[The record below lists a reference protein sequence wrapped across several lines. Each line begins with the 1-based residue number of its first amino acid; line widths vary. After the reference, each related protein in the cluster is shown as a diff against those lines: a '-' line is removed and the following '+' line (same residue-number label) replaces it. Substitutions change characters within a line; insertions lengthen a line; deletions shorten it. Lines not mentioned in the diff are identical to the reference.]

1 MASEQCAPA
10 PGRVVFPFMSSI
22 ALATLAGVLAWSP
35 AAAQTPLS
43 LAQAQRIAL
52 AQSRQL
58 PAQDLA
64 ASAARDLAV
73 AAGQLPD
80 PILKIGIDNLPVN
93 GPGQFRV
100 NEDSMTMRRIGVMQ
114 ELTRGEKRRLRA
126 ERFERDADLA
136 LAEKTVAAA
145 AIKRDTALAWLE
157 RYYAEAM
164 AAVIAEQIAHTRLEV
179 AAAEAAYRGG
189 TGRQADVF
197 AARGELAALGD
208 RASEI
213 DRRIRTA
220 KAMLERWIG
229 SDADMPLASLP
240 AMDAVGLDSAGL
252 EARMGGQP
260 GIAVIDKQ
268 EAIAATEAKL
278 AQSNKKADW
287 SVEVM
292 YQQRGSGYSNMVSV
306 GLSVPLQWDQR
317 SRQDREVAAKHALL
331 EKTRAQRED
340 ALRAQVAQT
349 HAMILEWQNG
359 RERQAR
365 YATELLPLAGQ
376 RSAATLAAYRAG
388 KAALVDVL
396 GARHDEID
404 LRLKWLE
411 LDAGVARLWAQLR
424 FLFPS
429 SEAARQLENSRH
441 EVGR

>member
-1 MASEQCAPA
+1 MASQQCAPV
-10 PGRVVFPFMSSI
+10 RRRMVFPFMSRT
-22 ALATLAGVLAWSP
+22 ALAALACVLALSP

-43 LAQAQRIAL
+43 LARAQRIAL
-52 AQSRQL
+52 EQSRQL

-64 ASAARDLAV
+64 VSAARDMAV

-93 GPGQFRV
+93 GPAQFRL
-100 NEDSMTMRRIGVMQ
+100 NEDSMTMRRVGVMQ

-145 AIKRDTALAWLE
+145 AIERDAALAWLE

-164 AAVIAEQIAHTRLEV
+164 AAFIAEQIAHARLEL
-179 AAAEAAYRGG
+179 AAAEGAYRGG
-189 TGRQADVF
+189 AGRQADVF
-197 AARGELAALGD
+197 AARSELAALAD

-229 SDADMPLASLP
+229 PDADMPLAGLP
-240 AMDAVGLDSAGL
+240 AMDAVGLDPATL
-252 EARMGGQP
+252 QARLAGQP

-292 YQQRGSGYSNMVSV
+292 YQQRGSAYSNMVSV

-317 SRQDREVAAKHALL
+317 SRQDREVAAKRALL

-340 ALRAQVAQT
+340 ALRAEVAQT
-349 HAMILEWQNG
+349 RAMILEWQNG

-376 RSAATLAAYRAG
+376 RSAAMLAAYRGG
-388 KAALVDVL
+388 KAALTDVL
-396 GARHDEID
+396 GARHD
-404 LRLKWLE
+404 
-411 LDAGVARLWAQLR
+411 
-424 FLFPS
+424 
-429 SEAARQLENSRH
+429 
-441 EVGR
+441 